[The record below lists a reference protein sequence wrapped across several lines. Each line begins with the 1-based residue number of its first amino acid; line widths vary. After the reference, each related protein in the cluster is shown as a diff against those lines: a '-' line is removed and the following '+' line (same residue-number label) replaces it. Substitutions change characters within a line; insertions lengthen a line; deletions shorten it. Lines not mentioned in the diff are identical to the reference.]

1 MNSIFKRI
9 VTLLLGCLA
18 LGLAADDGLSLT
30 RLGELVIERIPFT
43 LRLFDDNWRSYT
55 QGYHGFSVLKVSGD
69 ASDGR
74 MEALLECG
82 GLPKG
87 TLNASIR
94 RTAPGNWQYSA
105 QAEFSAPAKLK
116 FIGLTTYLPIE
127 SFCGRELLADGKPVV
142 LPKEHAEGAS
152 ASIFRGRV
160 STLVIPTME
169 RTITL
174 RGDFELQLQDD
185 RAYRIDR
192 YVVRIGFTP
201 ASGSITKTA
210 LKLDL
215 SEQPY
220 TSTALDLRSAANM
233 AFADD
238 KAGDKQGGWTD
249 QGAENDLRMLPVGK
263 QRWQGVEFDIIDPAG
278 NNGKSCIVLA
288 GPSRSYFPSSAV
300 AEQKGERGNFLY
312 LLHALAW
319 PSNLQQIGTVKVT
332 YDDGGVTEIPVTG
345 NIDVGNWWTPA
356 PRRNGE
362 LVWTGENTSAYVG
375 LYRSVYPIE
384 NKPIRKLEFTSTGRS
399 VWGIAAVS
407 VGSGKIPRLNSAP
420 AYILPGR
427 DWQEIAYCKDVRP
440 GSAMD
445 FSGRLDAPAGKYGPV
460 VIRDGRM
467 EFRDRPGVPVR
478 FYGTNFCA
486 TAQYLDKEW
495 AERLADRM
503 AAAGFNA
510 VRLHHHDGG
519 LSKRTRTTSTDL
531 NPAKLDQLDYLI
543 ACCKKRGIYVTTD
556 LYVSRP
562 FGKGEIP
569 EFPDKWLARPS
580 FKALPFLLDSAMENW
595 KTFSRNWLTHVNP
608 YTGVALKDD
617 PALISIC
624 LINEGNINNTWQ
636 GEIFVADLY
645 KERFAEWLKK
655 NEAKFPAGTTYDV
668 KFSQFLVDVYNPGF
682 EEMKR
687 FVRELG
693 VSCPITDQNMRSEPL
708 LSVMRDRYDYVDNH
722 SYWEHPLFPN
732 KDWKL
737 PSAHSNVSAITKEA
751 NVPATM
757 MPSRL
762 FGKPMM
768 VTEFDYAA
776 PNVFRAE
783 GAVLMGSYAAL
794 QDWDALF
801 QFAYAHNDTNVTE
814 NNGPTGHFDLST
826 DIVKMLSQKIGLAL
840 FLGREL
846 KPAPLSFAVALNGG
860 EGLDFA
866 RELSSQIPRLGLI
879 ARIGTVILPDGRSTA
894 DKLPADLAGFLNPG
908 FNFPEN
914 TGKIPVFNA
923 ASSNVKLLE
932 DMQKQGVLKP
942 EWYDSAARTFNA
954 SNGQISLDARN
965 ATFRAVTPGC
975 EALILPAGKQ
985 GKGGFLTVDNKVG
998 RGVFSAISLDGRP
1011 LPEAKRTLLL
1021 HLTDTQASKT
1031 KYNSPAMKQLEA
1043 WGQPPYLA
1051 ARGEAELTLNVAPD
1065 GSYQLYAL
1073 DTAGKRTGEIP
1084 FTRIDGRTI
1093 RFPAKVFGPHG
1104 TTLAYELVRK

>member
-1 MNSIFKRI
+1 
-9 VTLLLGCLA
+9 
-18 LGLAADDGLSLT
+18 
-30 RLGELVIERIPFT
+30 
-43 LRLFDDNWRSYT
+43 
-55 QGYHGFSVLKVSGD
+55 
-69 ASDGR
+69 
-74 MEALLECG
+74 
-82 GLPKG
+82 
-87 TLNASIR
+87 
-94 RTAPGNWQYSA
+94 
-105 QAEFSAPAKLK
+105 
-116 FIGLTTYLPIE
+116 
-127 SFCGRELLADGKPVV
+127 
-142 LPKEHAEGAS
+142 
-152 ASIFRGRV
+152 
-160 STLVIPTME
+160 
-169 RTITL
+169 
-174 RGDFELQLQDD
+174 
-185 RAYRIDR
+185 
-192 YVVRIGFTP
+192 
-201 ASGSITKTA
+201 
-210 LKLDL
+210 
-215 SEQPY
+215 
-220 TSTALDLRSAANM
+220 
-233 AFADD
+233 
-238 KAGDKQGGWTD
+238 
-249 QGAENDLRMLPVGK
+249 
-263 QRWQGVEFDIIDPAG
+263 
-278 NNGKSCIVLA
+278 
-288 GPSRSYFPSSAV
+288 
-300 AEQKGERGNFLY
+300 
-312 LLHALAW
+312 
-319 PSNLQQIGTVKVT
+319 
-332 YDDGGVTEIPVTG
+332 
-345 NIDVGNWWTPA
+345 
-356 PRRNGE
+356 
-362 LVWTGENTSAYVG
+362 
-375 LYRSVYPIE
+375 
-384 NKPIRKLEFTSTGRS
+384 
-399 VWGIAAVS
+399 
-407 VGSGKIPRLNSAP
+407 
-420 AYILPGR
+420 
-427 DWQEIAYCKDVRP
+427 
-440 GSAMD
+440 
-445 FSGRLDAPAGKYGPV
+445 
-460 VIRDGRM
+460 
-467 EFRDRPGVPVR
+467 
-478 FYGTNFCA
+478 
-486 TAQYLDKEW
+486 
-495 AERLADRM
+495 
-503 AAAGFNA
+503 
-510 VRLHHHDGG
+510 
-519 LSKRTRTTSTDL
+519 
-531 NPAKLDQLDYLI
+531 
-543 ACCKKRGIYVTTD
+543 
-556 LYVSRP
+556 
-562 FGKGEIP
+562 
-569 EFPDKWLARPS
+569 
-580 FKALPFLLDSAMENW
+580 
-595 KTFSRNWLTHVNP
+595 
-608 YTGVALKDD
+608 DD

-737 PSAHSNVSAITKEA
+737 PSAHSNISAITKEA

-894 DKLPADLAGFLNPG
+894 DKLPADLAGLLNPG

-914 TGKIPVFNA
+914 TGRIPVFNA

-1011 LPEAKRTLLL
+1011 LPESKRTLLL